1 MTSIKAIIVEDEK
14 EGMHNLSLKLE
25 KNCPEVEIIGKA
37 YTGEEAIKM
46 IPALSPQLIFLDINL
61 GTMSGFDV
69 LSKLA
74 HMHFEIIFTT
84 AYDNYGIKAIKANA
98 LDYLIKPIKPK
109 ELKDA
114 VDKAWKVIQTSG
126 AISRITVPISNGF
139 QILSLKD
146 ITYCEAENTYTYI
159 HLNKEKKILVTKP
172 LADISKKLPAD
183 KFCRIH
189 RTYVVNLDYVRFFKK
204 DDGGI
209 IVLEDGTELT
219 VARARRDEFLRQ
231 LSENM

>member
-1 MTSIKAIIVEDEK
+1 MTRIKAIILENEK
-14 EGMHNLSLKLE
+14 EEMANFFVKLAE
-25 KNCPEVEIIGKA
+25 NSPEVIINREI
-37 YTGEEAIKM
+37 
-46 IPALSPQLIFLDINL
+46 
-61 GTMSGFDV
+61 
-69 LSKLA
+69 
-74 HMHFEIIFTT
+74 
-84 AYDNYGIKAIKANA
+84 
-98 LDYLIKPIKPK
+98 
-109 ELKDA
+109 
-114 VDKAWKVIQTSG
+114 WKVIQSTNP
-126 AISRITVPISNGF
+126 INRINVPISNGF

-189 RTYVVNLDYVRFFKK
+189 RAFMVNLDYVRFFKK

-209 IVLEDGTELT
+209 VVLEDGTELT